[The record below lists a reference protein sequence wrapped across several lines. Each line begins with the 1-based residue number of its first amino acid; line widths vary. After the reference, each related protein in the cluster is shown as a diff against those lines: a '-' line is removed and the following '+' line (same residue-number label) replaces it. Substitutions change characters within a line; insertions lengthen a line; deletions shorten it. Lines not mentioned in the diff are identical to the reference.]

1 DAGGK
6 TDSATV
12 SIVVNGA
19 PSVTIAS
26 PAPDSVFSPGDTV
39 VFTGTTTDPE
49 QTDLSAAIDW
59 SSDLD
64 GPLGSGASVS
74 VNTLQSG
81 THTITAT
88 VTDAGGK
95 TDSATVSIVVN
106 GAPSVTITGPAGDT
120 VYSPGDTVVLTGT
133 ATDPEQTDLSAAI
146 DWTSDLDGSLGT
158 GASVSVSTL
167 QSGTHVITATIVDA
181 GGKTDSAT
189 VSIVVNGAP
198 TVTITAPA
206 PDSVYNAGDTVVLTG
221 TALDPEQT
229 DLSPAIDWSS
239 DLDGPL
245 GSGAS
250 MSVYTL
256 RPGAHVI
263 TASVTDAG
271 GKSDSATVSVTV
283 ND

>member
-1 DAGGK
+1 FSPGDTVVFTGTATDPEQPDLSAAIAWSSDLDGALGDGASLNLSTLQSGTHTITATVSDAGGK

-12 SIVVNGA
+12 SIVINGA

-39 VFTGTTTDPE
+39 VFTATATDPE
-49 QTDLSAAIDW
+49 QTDLSALIAW

-64 GPLGSGASVS
+64 GPLGDGASLSVS
-74 VNTLQSG
+74 TLQPG

-88 VTDAGGK
+88 VTDADGK

-120 VYSPGDTVVLTGT
+120 VYSPGDTAVLTGT

-198 TVTITAPA
+198 TVTI
-206 PDSVYNAGDTVVLTG
+206 
-221 TALDPEQT
+221 
-229 DLSPAIDWSS
+229 
-239 DLDGPL
+239 
-245 GSGAS
+245 
-250 MSVYTL
+250 
-256 RPGAHVI
+256 
-263 TASVTDAG
+263 
-271 GKSDSATVSVTV
+271 
-283 ND
+283 